1 MTGKVAVITGRSQ
14 GIGAG
19 LVVGYRNRGWAVV
32 ANSLTIKPSGDPDLL
47 TVAGNIAEAR
57 TVDASH

>member
-1 MTGKVAVITGRSQ
+1 M
-14 GIGAG
+14 
-19 LVVGYRNRGWAVV
+19 VGYRKRGWAVV